1 MIGLPPKIPT
11 MIRPNIK
18 HELPVAEKSMAQPSS
33 CKGKEVVTKSSI
45 KNEVDID
52 DKSLVNMMDDSVSDA
67 KRREKRLLANRLSA
81 QRYRARKIQYVNGL
95 KTKAKALEDEIKS
108 LDPQLRYHDNQR
120 SILTAENS
128 TIRERMAVLIH
139 QKVYKDAE
147 FEALKNESEMLH
159 QFILLQQQQL
169 QEQQLQ
175 QQQFMMGMGWE
186 LQGQAANMNI
196 PSNSI
201 SDMVQF

>member
-1 MIGLPPKIPT
+1 
-11 MIRPNIK
+11 
-18 HELPVAEKSMAQPSS
+18 
-33 CKGKEVVTKSSI
+33 
-45 KNEVDID
+45 
-52 DKSLVNMMDDSVSDA
+52 
-67 KRREKRLLANRLSA
+67 
-81 QRYRARKIQYVNGL
+81 
-95 KTKAKALEDEIKS
+95 
-108 LDPQLRYHDNQR
+108 
-120 SILTAENS
+120 
-128 TIRERMAVLIH
+128 
-139 QKVYKDAE
+139 
-147 FEALKNESEMLH
+147 MLH

>member
-1 MIGLPPKIPT
+1 MLRDFELCVGWVCEYLPLKKFVHWVIGLNFRWVLKPLS
-11 MIRPNIK
+11 
-18 HELPVAEKSMAQPSS
+18 LPH
-33 CKGKEVVTKSSI
+33 T
-45 KNEVDID
+45 
-52 DKSLVNMMDDSVSDA
+52 
-67 KRREKRLLANRLSA
+67 LL
-81 QRYRARKIQYVNGL
+81 
-95 KTKAKALEDEIKS
+95 
-108 LDPQLRYHDNQR
+108 LDYFHD
-120 SILTAENS
+120 TWGCFA
-128 TIRERMAVLIH
+128 
-139 QKVYKDAE
+139 AE